1 MSFGPPA
8 ANGSRGFGPPS
19 ADAILQR
26 ADHNKD
32 GKVTKDEVPGFAWD
46 RLSNFDRNKDGA
58 VTKDEIEGGVK
69 DRVEKSKGPEEKKPE
84 GKPNGKKKGKGKR
97 AKGKKSGVAT
107 AALSDFGA

>member
-58 VTKDEIEGGVK
+58 VTKDEIEGGGK
-69 DRVEKSKGPEEKKPE
+69 DRVETSKEPEAKKPE
-84 GKPNGKKKGKGKR
+84 GKQRGKKKGKR

-107 AALSDFGA
+107 AALPDFGA